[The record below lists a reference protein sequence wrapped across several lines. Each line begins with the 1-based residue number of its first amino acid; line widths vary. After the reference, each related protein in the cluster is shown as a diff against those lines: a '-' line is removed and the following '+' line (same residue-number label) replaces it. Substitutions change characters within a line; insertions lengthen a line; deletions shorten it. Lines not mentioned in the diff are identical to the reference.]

1 MSRGQDLLGLRL
13 PVQIIGNSLLDGI
26 TTITPSVRY
35 LTFRAWIAHIYMQ
48 ARLPDQWN
56 SFREFASRV
65 EAAIAFGN
73 MLINPKAVGVLGR
86 DEAQDIIALGSDPLP
101 LQPLVKQLG
110 VNIYAGPSEQLNLT
124 FSSESGIPGLWEQRG
139 LPLAKQL
146 GDYLSQSHLGL
157 EFAKGKMLAEAERRI
172 LEELGPLVS
181 VTNIPDA
188 ERDLL
193 VSAILP
199 ATPREKEAP
208 RLATFT
214 ALLSLAARLQRLPNE
229 QDLFTAAL
237 LRDKALPRE
246 LDDILDGWVRYCVR
260 DLIAIAHEAVLR
272 EVIRVLEVLQPDPGA
287 SIPGTEVL
295 RDLVQRVDDH
305 RDVFRELRLI
315 DSDESP
321 LDLSFNLVFDRIKE
335 STATEFKEDNGLRRW
350 SSRLNEL
357 TASNLALKIGAG
369 AVALLPI
376 AWILAFNRV
385 ELGVMNGET
394 GFDLLSRQ
402 GWARLG
408 LRQIVIPSVRRFR
421 QENPPYGQ
429 VMAEL
434 TRRTVDQHLRIS
446 WARMGDDARKD
457 VALIISDGDR
467 WTYRKVFKAGRTGS
481 RIGEA
486 VGWLT
491 QLGLIDK
498 TGLTP
503 HGEIILEQ
511 SLDALRERKAHYE
524 ST

>member
-26 TTITPSVRY
+26 TTITPSIRY

-48 ARLPDQWN
+48 ARLPDQWS
-56 SFREFASRV
+56 SFREFASHV

-86 DEAQDIIALGSDPLP
+86 DEARDIIALDADPLP
-101 LQPLVKQLG
+101 LKPLVEQLG
-110 VNIYAGPSEQLNLT
+110 VNTYAGPSEQLHLT
-124 FSSESGIPGLWEQRG
+124 FSSESGIPGLSEERG

-146 GDYLSQSHLGL
+146 GDYLSQSHLGI
-157 EFAKGKMLAEAERRI
+157 EFAKGNMLAQADRRI

-181 VTNIPDA
+181 VMNIPDA

-193 VSAILP
+193 ISAVLP
-199 ATPREKEAP
+199 ATPREEERP
-208 RLATFT
+208 RLATLT
-214 ALLSLAARLQRLPNE
+214 ALLFFAARLQRLPNE
-229 QDLFTAAL
+229 KDLFNAAL
-237 LRDKALPRE
+237 LHDEALPRE
-246 LDDILDGWVRYCVR
+246 LHGVLGGWVRYCVR

-272 EVIRVLEVLQPDPGA
+272 EVIRVLEVLQSDHGA
-287 SIPGTEVL
+287 SILGTEVI
-295 RDLVQRVDDH
+295 RDLVQRGDDH
-305 RDVFRELRLI
+305 SAVFRELRLI
-315 DSDESP
+315 DSGESP
-321 LDLSFNLVFDRIKE
+321 LDLSFNQVFDKIKD

-350 SSRLNEL
+350 SSQLNEL
-357 TASNLALKIGAG
+357 TVSNMALKLGAG
-369 AVALLPI
+369 AVSLLPI

-394 GFDLLSRQ
+394 SFDLLSRQ
-402 GWARLG
+402 GWARIG
-408 LRQIVIPSVRRFR
+408 LRQIVIPSVRRLR
-421 QENPPYGQ
+421 QENPPYSQ

-457 VALIISDGDR
+457 VALLVSDGDR
-467 WTYRKVFKAGRTGS
+467 WSYRKVFKAGRTGS
-481 RIGEA
+481 RIREA

-491 QLGLIDK
+491 QLGLINK

-503 HGEIILEQ
+503 YGESILHR
-511 SLDALRERKAHYE
+511 SLEALRAKGAL
-524 ST
+524 